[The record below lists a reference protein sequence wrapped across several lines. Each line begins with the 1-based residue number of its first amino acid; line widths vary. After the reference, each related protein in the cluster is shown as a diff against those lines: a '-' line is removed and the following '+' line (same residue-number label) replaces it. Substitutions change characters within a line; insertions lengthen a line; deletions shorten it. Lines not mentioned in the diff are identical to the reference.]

1 MAQIPTPISRPPP
14 RSIHGLICGWLTTV
28 RAVPAAATA
37 TTSDVI
43 TTICD
48 MGECQNA
55 TAIVS
60 YEYTTDS
67 LANLSFWTSL
77 SDACGVTGTVQTATT
92 NTVAVDVTSDD
103 DSLQAWNGNTQV
115 TNLSVSSN
123 KIASIAQD
131 CVIAVELPNIRRY
144 LYAQWDAAGG
154 TGSTMSITF
163 IGRDPSGS
171 ERPWTGARSGY

>member
-1 MAQIPTPISRPPP
+1 MQKSLSSKLVKSAYLPT
-14 RSIHGLICGWLTTV
+14 
-28 RAVPAAATA
+28 ATA

-48 MGECQNA
+48 MGDCQNA

-60 YEYTTDS
+60 YEYTSHS
-67 LANLSFWTSL
+67 LANLSFWTSN
-77 SDACGVTGTVQTATT
+77 SDTCGVTGTVQTATT
-92 NTVAVDVTSDD
+92 NTVAAVVTSDD
-103 DSLQAWNGNTQV
+103 DSLQAWNGNTRV
-115 TNLSVSSN
+115 TNLSISSN
-123 KIASIAQD
+123 KISSLAQD
-131 CVIAVELPNIRRY
+131 CVVAVELPNIRRY

-171 ERPWTGARSGY
+171 DRPWTAARTAY